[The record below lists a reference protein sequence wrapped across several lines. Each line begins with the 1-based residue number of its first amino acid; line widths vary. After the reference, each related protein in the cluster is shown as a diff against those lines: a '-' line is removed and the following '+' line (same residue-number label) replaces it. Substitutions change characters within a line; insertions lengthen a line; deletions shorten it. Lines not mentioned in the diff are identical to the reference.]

1 MCKRFT
7 ARGFAKSSPGG
18 FTPAIVQA
26 KLQAKEQET
35 LQLQKQVQDMQAQL
49 LSFQMSGAS
58 PLYKQQLEQVQSRC
72 QALQAEN
79 NEIRTLAMLY
89 MDENARLHA
98 VSAHCCLQALAVSI
112 VAAEIGVDS
121 LRSAR

>member
-1 MCKRFT
+1 M
-7 ARGFAKSSPGG
+7 
-18 FTPAIVQA
+18 QA

-49 LSFQMSGAS
+49 ISFQISGAG

-98 VSAHCCLQALAVSI
+98 VSAHCCFRAPAVFLPA
-112 VAAEIGVDS
+112 VDIGPCACCIPS
-121 LRSAR
+121 GC